1 MSSSMAAMTTSEP
14 LSPRPSADD
23 RALIDALARTSFAVM
38 GVLNRIGAEH
48 DLSLTQ
54 LRVLAILRDRRG
66 KISDLADY
74 LGLDKSTISGLVDR
88 AEKRGLL
95 QRAPNADDGRAVD
108 VFLSTEGVRLAEI
121 GAIEIAQALSP
132 MIERL
137 PKSETRRLTALLEDV
152 LEHAG
157 P

>member
-1 MSSSMAAMTTSEP
+1 VTTLEP
-14 LSPRPSADD
+14 TPPPVSADD
-23 RALIDALARTSFAVM
+23 QALIDALARTAFAVM
-38 GVLNRIGAEH
+38 AVLNRIGAEH

-66 KISDLADY
+66 RMSDLADH
-74 LGLDKSTISGLVDR
+74 LGLDKSTITGLVDR

-95 QRAPNADDGRAVD
+95 QRTPNADDGRAVD
-108 VFLSTEGVRLAEI
+108 VFLSSEGARLAEI

-132 MIERL
+132 MTERL
-137 PKSETRRLTALLEDV
+137 TKSETRRLTALLEDV